1 LPDTFPNILMTPDL
15 ALAVEGLRIHEHEE
29 SFPSEGEEEDDEDM
43 SIPTSE
49 ESSVED
55 DGDEAESSD
64 EETVLAP
71 RTVASLGNPLSD
83 DALRARYYSP
93 STQQIYLH

>member
-1 LPDTFPNILMTPDL
+1 MTPDL

>member
-1 LPDTFPNILMTPDL
+1 MTPDL

-83 DALRARYYSP
+83 DALRARYSSP